1 MANFDSALGDFDYQ
15 PSLFDDWTDPL
26 VLFDDGFGLFD
37 SALNNFDDGG
47 LNSATVALT
56 GIELTAQAG
65 EIAENV
71 SDQIQISGLESA
83 ITAENIAATGVQTA
97 FISLTGLE
105 LSAFYGDIA
114 VIVTDSVS
122 ITGLEALANV
132 ATISASGIQSQSIA
146 LSGIDLL
153 AKLGEINEQVVDS
166 IALDGIDLAINAE
179 EIAATGTINTEISI
193 NGIGLQGSTGAI
205 SATGEQP
212 ATDVGTGGEFVRP
225 RMERSAKAL
234 VQSTRAVAYAGKV
247 TPRGFTVINGGARVF
262 SLESA
267 AQISATSANGQLS
280 IDEESLLML
289 LVA

>member
-1 MANFDSALGDFDYQ
+1 MADFDSALGDFDYQ
-15 PSLFDDWTDPL
+15 PSLFDDWTEPL

-37 SALNNFDDGG
+37 SALNDFDDGG
-47 LNSATVALT
+47 LNSATATLT

-65 EIAENV
+65 EIAESV
-71 SDQIQISGLESA
+71 SDQIQISGLEST
-83 ITAENIAATGVQTA
+83 ITAENIAASGVQTA

-105 LSAFYGDIA
+105 LSAFYGDINE
-114 VIVTDSVS
+114 IVVDSVS
-122 ITGLEALANV
+122 ITGLEALADV

-153 AKLGEINEQVVDS
+153 AELGEINEEVVDS
-166 IALDGIDLAINAE
+166 IALNGIDLAINTAE
-179 EIAATGTINTEISI
+179 ITANGTINSQITI
-193 NGIGLQGSTGAI
+193 NGIGLQGSTGVI

-225 RMERSAKAL
+225 IMERSAKAL
-234 VQSTRAVAYAGKV
+234 VQSTRAVAYAGRV

-262 SLESA
+262 TLESA
-267 AQISATSANGQLS
+267 AQISEAAAVGQLG

>member
-1 MANFDSALGDFDYQ
+1 MAILFDSGY
-15 PSLFDDWTDPL
+15 
-26 VLFDDGFGLFD
+26 GLFD
-37 SALNNFDDGG
+37 SASGDFDDGG
-47 LNSATVALT
+47 VISPVISVT
-56 GIELTAQAG
+56 GITLTAQAG
-65 EIAENV
+65 EITENV
-71 SDQIQISGLESA
+71 SDEIQISGLESA

-122 ITGLEALANV
+122 ITGLEALADV

-153 AKLGEINEQVVDS
+153 AQLGTINEQVVDS
-166 IALDGIDLAINAE
+166 IALDGIDLAINTAE
-179 EIAATGTINTEISI
+179 ITANGTINREITV
-193 NGIGLQGSTGAI
+193 NGIELQSSAATI
-205 SATGEQP
+205 SATG
-212 ATDVGTGGEFVRP
+212 ADVIPEEYTGGRFTVDKKEVNAT
-225 RMERSAKAL
+225 AK
-234 VQSTRAVAYAGKV
+234 VQTLRATAYAGRP

-262 SLESA
+262 TLESA
-267 AQISATSANGQLS
+267 AQISEAAALGELG